1 MAEFSKDTKIGE
13 LLEKAPEKA
22 DILLGVDRCALESV
36 ASKKPTII
44 SGYKGNMIFVT
55 PENIKKIVEENFSG
69 INVDS
74 NENELFKYSEQELV
88 EIVEEN
94 YKYIKENLSIEN
106 SIFLDIP
113 EMTKDDLNPI
123 GIIDSANAYIKQIKK
138 LEQENKALY
147 EDNQRLY
154 KELELNIPKKVN
166 RKLDRIT
173 KKIRRVK

>member
-1 MAEFSKDTKIGE
+1 
-13 LLEKAPEKA
+13 
-22 DILLGVDRCALESV
+22 
-36 ASKKPTII
+36 
-44 SGYKGNMIFVT
+44 
-55 PENIKKIVEENFSG
+55 
-69 INVDS
+69 
-74 NENELFKYSEQELV
+74 
-88 EIVEEN
+88 
-94 YKYIKENLSIEN
+94 
-106 SIFLDIP
+106 
-113 EMTKDDLNPI
+113 MTKDDLNPI